1 MAASRDVADEPTA
14 GEKNW
19 QTTAGEQF
27 RNLKEKMA
35 AATDFTGKKA
45 KEAAQAAS
53 GGLDKAIARWTPLPL
68 SPEEIERL
76 SELRESLPPAPD
88 IPSLDEL
95 VQSKGN
101 VMIPAE
107 EYEKLVE
114 AFRANEEMRKEQG
127 DMLVESLAI
136 TQRLMETEKSL
147 EEVKIVAS
155 ELEKRKDKRPVQDQ
169 GLSEM
174 MGTSISESV
183 MLLGFSVAWL
193 ASLIGA
199 TIYVEPKGWVVGDYS
214 VDLFIRSIGTGV
226 WSLVLLQRL
235 DAVRTVLAMPLGMR
249 IQTSAGVGLVTAMAL
264 LLSKEEFTA
273 IGTVWGWTATIA
285 LAALLLSGLGRGLLN
300 SSKQVFGLRT
310 TKEVRAKNKK

>member
-1 MAASRDVADEPTA
+1 MAGDSGADEKT
-14 GEKNW
+14 W

-35 AATDFTGKKA
+35 AASDFTGKKV
-45 KEAAQAAS
+45 KEATKVAS
-53 GGLDKAIARWTPLPL
+53 GGLDRAIARWTPLPL

-76 SELRESLPPAPD
+76 SELRESLPPAPE
-88 IPSLDEL
+88 IPTLDEL

-101 VMIPAE
+101 VMIPVE
-107 EYEKLVE
+107 EYESLVE
-114 AFRANEEMRKEQG
+114 AYKANEQMRKEQG
-127 DMLVESLAI
+127 SMLVESLAI
-136 TQRLMETEKSL
+136 TQKLLETEKSL

-155 ELEKRKDKRPVQDQ
+155 ELEKRKDKRPVQEQ

-183 MLLGFSVAWL
+183 MLLGFSVVWL
-193 ASLIGA
+193 ASLIGV

-214 VDLFIRSIGTGV
+214 VDLFIWSIGTSV

-249 IQTSAGVGLVTAMAL
+249 LQASAGVGLVTAMAL

-285 LAALLLSGLGRGLLN
+285 LSALLLSGLGRGVFN
-300 SSKQVFGLRT
+300 STKHVFGFRSI
-310 TKEVRAKNKK
+310 KEILPKGKK

>member
-1 MAASRDVADEPTA
+1 VAGDSGADEKT
-14 GEKNW
+14 W

-35 AATDFTGKKA
+35 AASDFTGKKV
-45 KEAAQAAS
+45 KEATKVAS
-53 GGLDKAIARWTPLPL
+53 GGLDRAIARWTPLPL

-76 SELRESLPPAPD
+76 SELRESLPPAPE
-88 IPSLDEL
+88 IPTLDEL
-95 VQSKGN
+95 VHSKGN
-101 VMIPAE
+101 VMIPVE
-107 EYEKLVE
+107 EYESLVE
-114 AFRANEEMRKEQG
+114 AYKANEQMRKEQG
-127 DMLVESLAI
+127 SMLVESLAI
-136 TQRLMETEKSL
+136 TQKLLETEKSL

-155 ELEKRKDKRPVQDQ
+155 ELEKRKDKRPVQEQ

-183 MLLGFSVAWL
+183 MLLGFSVVWL
-193 ASLIGA
+193 ASLIGV

-214 VDLFIRSIGTGV
+214 VDLFIWSIGTSV

-249 IQTSAGVGLVTAMAL
+249 LQASAGVGLVTAMAL

-285 LAALLLSGLGRGLLN
+285 LSALLLSGLGRGVFN
-300 SSKQVFGLRT
+300 STKHVFGFRSI
-310 TKEVRAKNKK
+310 KEILPKGKK

>member
-1 MAASRDVADEPTA
+1 MAEEPTA

-27 RNLKEKMA
+27 RNLKEKRA

-147 EEVKIVAS
+147 EEIKIVAS

-174 MGTSISESV
+174 VGTSISESV

-214 VDLFIRSIGTGV
+214 VDLFIWSIGTGV

-310 TKEVRAKNKK
+310 IKEVRAKNKK

>member
-1 MAASRDVADEPTA
+1 MAEEPTA

-76 SELRESLPPAPD
+76 SDLRESLPPAPD

-101 VMIPAE
+101 VMIPVE

-147 EEVKIVAS
+147 EEIKIVAS

-174 MGTSISESV
+174 VGTSISESV

-214 VDLFIRSIGTGV
+214 VDLFIWSIGTGV

-310 TKEVRAKNKK
+310 IKEVRAKNKK

>member
-1 MAASRDVADEPTA
+1 MAEEPTA

-45 KEAAQAAS
+45 KEAARAAS

-76 SELRESLPPAPD
+76 SDLRESLPPAPD

-101 VMIPAE
+101 VMIPVE

-147 EEVKIVAS
+147 EEIKIVAS

-174 MGTSISESV
+174 VGTSISESV

-214 VDLFIRSIGTGV
+214 VDLFIWSIGTGV

-310 TKEVRAKNKK
+310 IKEVRAKNKK

>member
-1 MAASRDVADEPTA
+1 MAEEPPA
-14 GEKNW
+14 GGKKW

-127 DMLVESLAI
+127 EMLVESLAI

-155 ELEKRKDKRPVQDQ
+155 ELEKRKEKRPVQDQ

-199 TIYVEPKGWVVGDYS
+199 TIYVEPKGWGVGDYS
-214 VDLFIRSIGTGV
+214 VDLFIWSIGTGV

-235 DAVRTVLAMPLGMR
+235 DAVRTILAMPLGMR

-273 IGTVWGWTATIA
+273 IGTVWGGTATIA
-285 LAALLLSGLGRGLLN
+285 LAALLLSGLGRGVLN
-300 SSKQVFGLRT
+300 SSKQVFGLRAI
-310 TKEVRAKNKK
+310 KEVRAKNKK

>member
-1 MAASRDVADEPTA
+1 MAGDSGADEKT
-14 GEKNW
+14 W

-35 AATDFTGKKA
+35 AASDFTGKKV
-45 KEAAQAAS
+45 KEATKVAS
-53 GGLDKAIARWTPLPL
+53 GGLDRAIARWTPLPL

-76 SELRESLPPAPD
+76 SELRESLPPAPE
-88 IPSLDEL
+88 IPTLDEL
-95 VQSKGN
+95 VHSKGN
-101 VMIPAE
+101 VMIPVE
-107 EYEKLVE
+107 EYESLVE
-114 AFRANEEMRKEQG
+114 AYKANEQMRKEQG
-127 DMLVESLAI
+127 SMLVESLAI
-136 TQRLMETEKSL
+136 TQKLLETEKSL

-155 ELEKRKDKRPVQDQ
+155 ELEKRKDKRPVQEQ

-183 MLLGFSVAWL
+183 MLLGFSVVWL
-193 ASLIGA
+193 ASLIGV

-214 VDLFIRSIGTGV
+214 VDLFIWSIGTSV

-249 IQTSAGVGLVTAMAL
+249 LQASAGVGLVTAMAL

-285 LAALLLSGLGRGLLN
+285 LSALLLSGLGRGVFN
-300 SSKQVFGLRT
+300 STKHVFGFRSI
-310 TKEVRAKNKK
+310 KEILPKGKK

>member
-1 MAASRDVADEPTA
+1 MAEEPTA

-19 QTTAGEQF
+19 QTTVGEQF

-147 EEVKIVAS
+147 EEVKIAAS

-193 ASLIGA
+193 ASLIGS
-199 TIYVEPKGWVVGDYS
+199 TIYAEPKGW
-214 VDLFIRSIGTGV
+214 
-226 WSLVLLQRL
+226 
-235 DAVRTVLAMPLGMR
+235 A
-249 IQTSAGVGLVTAMAL
+249 
-264 LLSKEEFTA
+264 
-273 IGTVWGWTATIA
+273 
-285 LAALLLSGLGRGLLN
+285 
-300 SSKQVFGLRT
+300 
-310 TKEVRAKNKK
+310 

>member
-1 MAASRDVADEPTA
+1 MAEEPTA

-147 EEVKIVAS
+147 EEVRIAAS

-214 VDLFIRSIGTGV
+214 VDLFIWSIGTGV

-310 TKEVRAKNKK
+310 IKEVRAGNKK

>member
-1 MAASRDVADEPTA
+1 MAASRDVAEEPPA

-45 KEAAQAAS
+45 KEAAQVAS

-127 DMLVESLAI
+127 EMLVESLAI

-214 VDLFIRSIGTGV
+214 VDLFIWSIGTGV

-285 LAALLLSGLGRGLLN
+285 LAALLLSGLGRGVLN
-300 SSKQVFGLRT
+300 SSKQAFGLRAI
-310 TKEVRAKNKK
+310 KEVRTKNKK

>member
-1 MAASRDVADEPTA
+1 MAGDSGADEKT
-14 GEKNW
+14 W

-35 AATDFTGKKA
+35 AASDFTGKKV
-45 KEAAQAAS
+45 KEATKVAS
-53 GGLDKAIARWTPLPL
+53 GGLDRAIARWTPLPL

-76 SELRESLPPAPD
+76 SELRESLPPAPE
-88 IPSLDEL
+88 IPTLDEL
-95 VQSKGN
+95 VHSKGN
-101 VMIPAE
+101 VMIPVE
-107 EYEKLVE
+107 EYESLVE
-114 AFRANEEMRKEQG
+114 AYKANEQMREEQG
-127 DMLVESLAI
+127 SMLVESLAN
-136 TQRLMETEKSL
+136 TQKLLETEKSL

-155 ELEKRKDKRPVQDQ
+155 ELEKRKDKRPVQEQ

-183 MLLGFSVAWL
+183 MLLGFSVVWL
-193 ASLIGA
+193 ASLIGV

-214 VDLFIRSIGTGV
+214 VDLFIWSIGTSV

-249 IQTSAGVGLVTAMAL
+249 LQASAGVGLVTAMAL

-285 LAALLLSGLGRGLLN
+285 LSALLLSGLGRGVFN
-300 SSKQVFGLRT
+300 STKHVFGFRSI
-310 TKEVRAKNKK
+310 KEILPKGKK

>member
-1 MAASRDVADEPTA
+1 MAGDSGADEKT
-14 GEKNW
+14 W

-35 AATDFTGKKA
+35 AASDFTGKKV
-45 KEAAQAAS
+45 KEATKVAS
-53 GGLDKAIARWTPLPL
+53 GGLDRAIARWTPLPL

-76 SELRESLPPAPD
+76 SELRESLPPAPE
-88 IPSLDEL
+88 IPTLDEL
-95 VQSKGN
+95 VHSKGN
-101 VMIPAE
+101 VMIPVE
-107 EYEKLVE
+107 EYESLVE
-114 AFRANEEMRKEQG
+114 AYKANEQMRKEQG
-127 DMLVESLAI
+127 SMLVESLAI
-136 TQRLMETEKSL
+136 TQKLLETEKSL

-155 ELEKRKDKRPVQDQ
+155 ELEKRKDKRPVQEQ

-183 MLLGFSVAWL
+183 MLLGFSVVWL
-193 ASLIGA
+193 ASLIGV

-214 VDLFIRSIGTGV
+214 VDLFIWSIGTSV

-249 IQTSAGVGLVTAMAL
+249 LQASAGVGLVTAMAL

-285 LAALLLSGLGRGLLN
+285 LSALLLSGLGRGVFN
-300 SSKQVFGLRT
+300 STKHVFGFRSI
-310 TKEVRAKNKK
+310 KEILPRGKK

>member
-1 MAASRDVADEPTA
+1 VAGDSGADEKT
-14 GEKNW
+14 W

-35 AATDFTGKKA
+35 AASDFTGKKV
-45 KEAAQAAS
+45 KEATKVAS
-53 GGLDKAIARWTPLPL
+53 GGLDRAIARWTPLPL

-76 SELRESLPPAPD
+76 SELRESLPPAPE
-88 IPSLDEL
+88 IPTLDEL

-101 VMIPAE
+101 VMIPVE
-107 EYEKLVE
+107 EYESLVE
-114 AFRANEEMRKEQG
+114 AYKANEQMRKEQG
-127 DMLVESLAI
+127 SMLVESLAI
-136 TQRLMETEKSL
+136 TQKLLETEKSL

-155 ELEKRKDKRPVQDQ
+155 ELEKRKDKRPVQEQ

-183 MLLGFSVAWL
+183 MLLGFSVVWL
-193 ASLIGA
+193 ASLIGV

-214 VDLFIRSIGTGV
+214 VDLFIWSIGTSV

-249 IQTSAGVGLVTAMAL
+249 LQASAGVGLVTAMAL

-285 LAALLLSGLGRGLLN
+285 LSALLLSGLGRGVFN
-300 SSKQVFGLRT
+300 STKHVFGFRSI
-310 TKEVRAKNKK
+310 KEILPKGKK

>member
-1 MAASRDVADEPTA
+1 MAASRDVTEEPTA

-45 KEAAQAAS
+45 KEAAQVAS

-114 AFRANEEMRKEQG
+114 AFRAYEEMRKEQG
-127 DMLVESLAI
+127 EMLVESLAI

-214 VDLFIRSIGTGV
+214 VDLFIWSIGTGV

-285 LAALLLSGLGRGLLN
+285 LAALLLSGLGRGVLN
-300 SSKQVFGLRT
+300 SSKQVLGLRAI
-310 TKEVRAKNKK
+310 KEVRAKNKK

>member
-1 MAASRDVADEPTA
+1 MAEEPTA

-147 EEVKIVAS
+147 EEVRIAAS

-214 VDLFIRSIGTGV
+214 VDLFIWSIGTGV

-235 DAVRTVLAMPLGMR
+235 DAVRTCLLY
-249 IQTSAGVGLVTAMAL
+249 TSP
-264 LLSKEEFTA
+264 SP
-273 IGTVWGWTATIA
+273 
-285 LAALLLSGLGRGLLN
+285 RDN
-300 SSKQVFGLRT
+300 R
-310 TKEVRAKNKK
+310 

>member
-1 MAASRDVADEPTA
+1 MAEEPTA

-45 KEAAQAAS
+45 KEAAQVAS

-127 DMLVESLAI
+127 EMLVESLAI

-155 ELEKRKDKRPVQDQ
+155 ELE
-169 GLSEM
+169 
-174 MGTSISESV
+174 
-183 MLLGFSVAWL
+183 
-193 ASLIGA
+193 
-199 TIYVEPKGWVVGDYS
+199 
-214 VDLFIRSIGTGV
+214 
-226 WSLVLLQRL
+226 
-235 DAVRTVLAMPLGMR
+235 
-249 IQTSAGVGLVTAMAL
+249 
-264 LLSKEEFTA
+264 
-273 IGTVWGWTATIA
+273 
-285 LAALLLSGLGRGLLN
+285 
-300 SSKQVFGLRT
+300 
-310 TKEVRAKNKK
+310 

>member
-1 MAASRDVADEPTA
+1 MAGDSGADEKT
-14 GEKNW
+14 W

-35 AATDFTGKKA
+35 AASDFTGKKV
-45 KEAAQAAS
+45 KEATKVAS
-53 GGLDKAIARWTPLPL
+53 GGLDRAIARWTPLPL

-76 SELRESLPPAPD
+76 SELRESLPPAPE
-88 IPSLDEL
+88 IPTLDEL
-95 VQSKGN
+95 VHSKGN
-101 VMIPAE
+101 VMIPIE
-107 EYEKLVE
+107 EYESLVE
-114 AFRANEEMRKEQG
+114 AYKANEQMRKEQG
-127 DMLVESLAI
+127 SMLVESLAI
-136 TQRLMETEKSL
+136 TQKLLETEKSL

-155 ELEKRKDKRPVQDQ
+155 ELEKRKDKRPVQEQ

-183 MLLGFSVAWL
+183 MLLGFSVVWL
-193 ASLIGA
+193 ASLIGV

-214 VDLFIRSIGTGV
+214 VDLFIWSIGTSV

-249 IQTSAGVGLVTAMAL
+249 LQASAGVGLVTAMAL

-285 LAALLLSGLGRGLLN
+285 LSALLLSGLGRGVFN
-300 SSKQVFGLRT
+300 STKHVFGFRSI
-310 TKEVRAKNKK
+310 KEILPKGKK

>member
-1 MAASRDVADEPTA
+1 MAGDSGADEKT
-14 GEKNW
+14 W

-35 AATDFTGKKA
+35 AASDFTGKKV
-45 KEAAQAAS
+45 KEATKVAS
-53 GGLDKAIARWTPLPL
+53 GGLDRAIARWTPLPL

-76 SELRESLPPAPD
+76 SELRESLPPAPE
-88 IPSLDEL
+88 IPTLDEL
-95 VQSKGN
+95 VHSKGN
-101 VMIPAE
+101 VMIPVE
-107 EYEKLVE
+107 EYESLVE
-114 AFRANEEMRKEQG
+114 AYKANEQMREEQG
-127 DMLVESLAI
+127 SMLVESLAI
-136 TQRLMETEKSL
+136 TQKLLETEKSL

-155 ELEKRKDKRPVQDQ
+155 ELEKRKDKRPVQEQ

-183 MLLGFSVAWL
+183 MLLGFSVVWL
-193 ASLIGA
+193 ASLIGV

-214 VDLFIRSIGTGV
+214 VDLFIWSIGTSV

-249 IQTSAGVGLVTAMAL
+249 LQASAGVGLVTAMAL

-285 LAALLLSGLGRGLLN
+285 LSALLLSGLGRGVFN
-300 SSKQVFGLRT
+300 STKHVFGFRSI
-310 TKEVRAKNKK
+310 KEILPKGKK

>member
-1 MAASRDVADEPTA
+1 MFFVGREGRR
-14 GEKNW
+14 GEE
-19 QTTAGEQF
+19 GREE
-27 RNLKEKMA
+27 RRKE
-35 AATDFTGKKA
+35 
-45 KEAAQAAS
+45 
-53 GGLDKAIARWTPLPL
+53 R
-68 SPEEIERL
+68 
-76 SELRESLPPAPD
+76 
-88 IPSLDEL
+88 
-95 VQSKGN
+95 
-101 VMIPAE
+101 
-107 EYEKLVE
+107 
-114 AFRANEEMRKEQG
+114 RKEQG
-127 DMLVESLAI
+127 EMLVEALAI

-155 ELEKRKDKRPVQDQ
+155 ELEKRKEKRPVQDQ

-214 VDLFIRSIGTGV
+214 VDLFIWSIGTGV

-285 LAALLLSGLGRGLLN
+285 LAALLLSGLGRGVLN
-300 SSKQVFGLRT
+300 SSKQAFGLRAI
-310 TKEVRAKNKK
+310 KEVRAKNKK

>member
-1 MAASRDVADEPTA
+1 VTDDS
-14 GEKNW
+14 GEVEKTW
-19 QTTAGEQF
+19 QTTAGQQF
-27 RNLKEKMA
+27 RNLKEKMS
-35 AATDFTGKKA
+35 AATDFTEKKV
-45 KEAAQAAS
+45 KEATKVAS
-53 GGLDKAIARWTPLPL
+53 GGLDRAIARWTPLPL

-76 SELRESLPPAPD
+76 SEIRESLPPAPD

-101 VMIPAE
+101 VMIPVD
-107 EYEKLVE
+107 EYESLIGAYK
-114 AFRANEEMRKEQG
+114 ANVEMRKEQG

-136 TQRLMETEKSL
+136 TQRLLETEKSL

-183 MLLGFSVAWL
+183 MLLGFSVVWL

-199 TIYVEPKGWVVGDYS
+199 TIYVEPKGLAIGDYS
-214 VDLFIRSIGTGV
+214 VDLFIWSIGTSI
-226 WSLVLLQRL
+226 WALVLLQRL

-249 IQTSAGVGLVTAMAL
+249 VQTAAGVGLVTAMAL

-285 LAALLLSGLGRGLLN
+285 LSALLLSGLGRGVLN
-300 SSKQVFGLRT
+300 SAKHVFRFRAIKEIEPKRKKQ
-310 TKEVRAKNKK
+310 

>member
-1 MAASRDVADEPTA
+1 MAEEPTA

-147 EEVKIVAS
+147 EEIKIVAS

-174 MGTSISESV
+174 VGTSISESV

-214 VDLFIRSIGTGV
+214 VDLFIWSIGTGV

-310 TKEVRAKNKK
+310 IKEVRAKNKK